1 MRSKTNR
8 FQPLPKAAIAFR
20 PEYLDFE
27 RGIRVGN
34 LEDNERV
41 TRLLKLGLEH
51 RFRQSFVTE
60 RWGRGVYW
68 QWIGYLPRANREA
81 KPFSGNV
88 SFGCSKYFVSMDTEE
103 KLFQCGMQVERGFLK
118 APREYRGCQLRSD
131 WDWHRLLEG
140 LKENGS
146 MASEIDRLVSEEGFA
161 VRAGSWEAESGYLGR
176 QRKVDFA
183 RLRHALET
191 APARHWA
198 GFQIYYPMRRRE
210 VQASAGV
217 ELIEAMLAI
226 FDEVTHAMNSCMQ
239 VRLSHPDD
247 EGSEKTGEARQS
259 VIPLRGTR

>member
-1 MRSKTNR
+1 MRAKTDR
-8 FQPLPKAAIAFR
+8 FPPLPKGAIAFR

-34 LEDNERV
+34 LEDNERI

-51 RFRQSFVTE
+51 RFRQPFVTE

-81 KPFSGNV
+81 KPFSSSV
-88 SFGCSKYFVSMDTEE
+88 SFGCSKYFVSMDTGE
-103 KLFQCGMQVERGFLK
+103 KLFQCGMQVERGYLK
-118 APREYRGCQLRSD
+118 APREYPGCRLRSD
-131 WDWHRLLEG
+131 WDWHRLLEALG
-140 LKENGS
+140 ENGP
-146 MASEIDRLVSEEGFA
+146 MTAEVDRLVSKEGFA
-161 VRAGSWEAESGYLGR
+161 VRAGSWEAESAHMGR
-176 QRKVDFA
+176 QKSVDFDS
-183 RLRHALET
+183 LRHALET

-226 FDEVTHAMNSCMQ
+226 FDEVTPAMNSCMQ
-239 VRLSHPDD
+239 VQLSHQDRP
-247 EGSEKTGEARQS
+247 GSEAM
-259 VIPLRGTR
+259 L